1 MVPFGDVLKD
11 REVPVLFFFS
21 GVINCGMELSCKCFN
36 HKNIREIRAVEDVSS
51 VERILP
57 LSVFPFLR
65 EVRFF

>member
-11 REVPVLFFFS
+11 REVPVLFFFL
-21 GVINCGMELSCKCFN
+21 GMINCGMELSSNCCN

-51 VERILP
+51 VERVLP